1 MKLKN
6 LILPAFLLFAGCSMN
21 DIGLGKKSSDNGICM
36 TEPKWVAQPPVKEGE
51 IYGVGVAP
59 MNFHGEQA
67 QRKSAI
73 AKAIDEI
80 AAQMQTTVNSQTVTQ
95 ATVYNKHASTS
106 MSNVSFQT
114 INGQKVSATIIKS
127 CKNPE
132 TGYLYI
138 LMKAN
143 K

>member
-1 MKLKN
+1 MKLKI

-21 DIGLGKKSSDNGICM
+21 DIGLGSKKSNSYIC
-36 TEPKWVAQPPVKEGE
+36 TSEPAWVINPPVKAGE

-59 MNFHGEQA
+59 LNFKGEQA
-67 QRKSAI
+67 QRQSAI
-73 AKAIDEI
+73 SKAINEI

-95 ATVYNKHASTS
+95 SAVYNKHATTS
-106 MSNVSFQT
+106 MSSVSFQT
-114 INGQKVSATIIKS
+114 VDGQKVSANIIKA

-132 TGYLYI
+132 TGYFYI